1 MAIKLREKHTK
12 ENDILTH
19 TSITKTLHGL
29 SAIRIIYSN
38 FTFFLQSIKNSRYKV
53 PNNLNNLTQKLNSSP
68 KENNMNT
75 DDDLLWRILWKRKFI
90 IVFVGFIFAILS
102 IFYALSKPNIYKA
115 STVLYPATS
124 ESNTGGLASLAGQFG
139 GLASLA
145 GINLGGGGT
154 DKTGLALE
162 ILKSRLF
169 LENFIAKHK
178 LLPPLMAAN
187 NWDAGSNTL
196 IFNDE
201 IYNSETNTWL
211 REVKAPKKPE
221 PSSWEAFKAFKQVLS
236 VSTDKENG
244 MITLAIEHY
253 SPEVATQWLLW
264 LVDDINS
271 TIREQDKVE
280 AQNSI
285 DYLSKKLQE
294 TQLAD
299 MQTVF
304 YQLIEEQTKTI
315 MLAEVSKEY
324 VLKTIDPANA
334 PEEKVKPKRAL
345 IVVLGTMLGGIL
357 SVLIVLIRYFSSKS
371 SLNKEAR
378 FSTGTS
384 SLTSGK

>member
-1 MAIKLREKHTK
+1 MRVIVKSHKLQGSTSKEVEAMNSKEFYQQQHLPEDDEIDLAELWHAIWSGKLLIIAISALFAIASVFYAIK
-12 ENDILTH
+12 
-19 TSITKTLHGL
+19 
-29 SAIRIIYSN
+29 
-38 FTFFLQSIKNSRYKV
+38 Q
-53 PNNLNNLTQKLNSSP
+53 
-68 KENNMNT
+68 
-75 DDDLLWRILWKRKFI
+75 
-90 IVFVGFIFAILS
+90 
-102 IFYALSKPNIYKA
+102 PNIYQATTLLAPA
-115 STVLYPATS
+115 S
-124 ESNTGGLASLAGQFG
+124 EQGGASGLSKMAGQFG

-169 LENFIAKHK
+169 LENFIAEHQ
-178 LLPPLMAAN
+178 LLVPLMAAN
-187 NWDAGSNTL
+187 NWDANTNAL
-196 IFNDE
+196 TIDDE

-221 PSSWEAFKAFKQVLS
+221 PSPWEAFKAFKQVLS

-271 TIREQDKVE
+271 TMREQDKVE

-334 PEEKVKPKRAL
+334 PEEKAKPKRAL

-357 SVLIVLIRYFSSKS
+357 SVLIVLIRYFSNKS
-371 SLNKEAR
+371 SQNKELD

>member
-1 MAIKLREKHTK
+1 LQGSTSSEVEAMNSKEFYQQQHLPEDDEIDLAELWHAIWSGKL
-12 ENDILTH
+12 L
-19 TSITKTLHGL
+19 
-29 SAIRIIYSN
+29 IIAV
-38 FTFFLQSIKNSRYKV
+38 TAL
-53 PNNLNNLTQKLNSSP
+53 
-68 KENNMNT
+68 
-75 DDDLLWRILWKRKFI
+75 
-90 IVFVGFIFAILS
+90 FAIS
-102 IFYALSKPNIYKA
+102 SVIYAINQPNIYRATTLLAPA
-115 STVLYPATS
+115 SEQGGA
-124 ESNTGGLASLAGQFG
+124 GGLSKMAGQFG

-169 LENFIAKHK
+169 LENFIAKHQ
-178 LLPPLMAAN
+178 LLVPLMAAN
-187 NWDAGSNTL
+187 NWDANSNTL
-196 IFNDE
+196 AIDNE

-221 PSSWEAFKAFKQVLS
+221 PSPWEAFKAFQQVLS
-236 VSTDKENG
+236 VSTDKESG
-244 MITLAIEHY
+244 MITLAIEYY
-253 SPEVATQWLLW
+253 SPEVATQWLVW

-271 TIREQDKVE
+271 TMREQDKLE

-315 MLAEVSKEY
+315 MLAEVSQEY

-334 PEEKVKPKRAL
+334 PEEKAKPKRAL

-357 SVLIVLIRYFSSKS
+357 SVLLVLIRYFSAK
-371 SLNKEAR
+371 NQQE
-378 FSTGTS
+378 
-384 SLTSGK
+384 

>member
-1 MAIKLREKHTK
+1 VKNHRLQGSTSSEVEAMNSKEFYQQQHLPEDDEIDLAELWHAIWSGKL
-12 ENDILTH
+12 L
-19 TSITKTLHGL
+19 
-29 SAIRIIYSN
+29 IIAV
-38 FTFFLQSIKNSRYKV
+38 TAL
-53 PNNLNNLTQKLNSSP
+53 
-68 KENNMNT
+68 
-75 DDDLLWRILWKRKFI
+75 
-90 IVFVGFIFAILS
+90 FAIS
-102 IFYALSKPNIYKA
+102 SVIYAINQPNIYRATTLLAPA
-115 STVLYPATS
+115 SEQGGA
-124 ESNTGGLASLAGQFG
+124 GGLSKMAGQFG

-169 LENFIAKHK
+169 LENFIAKHQ
-178 LLPPLMAAN
+178 LLVPLMAAN
-187 NWDAGSNTL
+187 NWDANSNTL
-196 IFNDE
+196 AIDNE

-221 PSSWEAFKAFKQVLS
+221 PSPWEAFKAFQQVLS
-236 VSTDKENG
+236 VSTDKESG
-244 MITLAIEHY
+244 MITLAIEYY
-253 SPEVATQWLLW
+253 SPEVATQWLVW

-271 TIREQDKVE
+271 TMRERDKLE

-315 MLAEVSKEY
+315 MLAEVSQEY

-334 PEEKVKPKRAL
+334 PEEKAKPKRAL

-357 SVLIVLIRYFSSKS
+357 SVLIVLIRYFSAK
-371 SLNKEAR
+371 NQQE
-378 FSTGTS
+378 
-384 SLTSGK
+384 

>member
-1 MAIKLREKHTK
+1 MRVIVKSHKLQGS
-12 ENDILTH
+12 
-19 TSITKTLHGL
+19 TS
-29 SAIRIIYSN
+29 SEVEA
-38 FTFFLQSIKNSRYKV
+38 KNSNEFNHQQHHLEDDV
-53 PNNLNNLTQKLNSSP
+53 IDLAELWHAIWSGKL
-68 KENNMNT
+68 
-75 DDDLLWRILWKRKFI
+75 LI
-90 IVFVGFIFAILS
+90 IAITALFAIS
-102 IFYALSKPNIYKA
+102 SVFYAINQPNIYQATTLLAPA
-115 STVLYPATS
+115 S
-124 ESNTGGLASLAGQFG
+124 EQGGAVGLSKMAGQFG

-169 LENFIAKHK
+169 LENFIAKHQ
-178 LLPPLMAAN
+178 LLVPLMAAN
-187 NWDAGSNTL
+187 NWDANSNTL
-196 IFNDE
+196 TIDDAL
-201 IYNSETNTWL
+201 YNTETSTWL

-221 PSSWEAFKAFKQVLS
+221 PSPWEAFKAFKEVLT
-236 VSTDKENG
+236 VSTDLENG

-253 SPEVATQWLLW
+253 SPEVATKWLLW

-271 TIREQDKVE
+271 TMREQDKVE
-280 AQNSI
+280 AQSSI

-357 SVLIVLIRYFSSKS
+357 SVLIVLIRCFFSR
-371 SLNKEAR
+371 NVQNQEANI
-378 FSTGTS
+378 STGTS
-384 SLTSGK
+384 NLTSDK

>member
-1 MAIKLREKHTK
+1 MQGSTSSEVEAMNSKEFYQQQHLPEDDEIDLAELWHAIWSGKLL
-12 ENDILTH
+12 I
-19 TSITKTLHGL
+19 IAI
-29 SAIRIIYSN
+29 SA
-38 FTFFLQSIKNSRYKV
+38 L
-53 PNNLNNLTQKLNSSP
+53 
-68 KENNMNT
+68 
-75 DDDLLWRILWKRKFI
+75 
-90 IVFVGFIFAILS
+90 FAIS
-102 IFYALSKPNIYKA
+102 SVIYAINQPNIYRATTLLAPA
-115 STVLYPATS
+115 SEQGGA
-124 ESNTGGLASLAGQFG
+124 GGLSKMAGQFG

-169 LENFIAKHK
+169 LENFIAKHQ
-178 LLPPLMAAN
+178 LLVPLMAAN
-187 NWDAGSNTL
+187 NWDANSNTL
-196 IFNDE
+196 AIDNE

-221 PSSWEAFKAFKQVLS
+221 PSPWEAFKAFQQVLS
-236 VSTDKENG
+236 VSTDKESG

-253 SPEVATQWLLW
+253 SPEVATQWLVW

-271 TIREQDKVE
+271 TMREQDKLE

-315 MLAEVSKEY
+315 MLAEVSQEY

-334 PEEKVKPKRAL
+334 PEEKAKPKRAL

-357 SVLIVLIRYFSSKS
+357 SVLIVLIRYFSAK
-371 SLNKEAR
+371 NQQE
-378 FSTGTS
+378 
-384 SLTSGK
+384 

>member
-1 MAIKLREKHTK
+1 MKNHKLQGSTSKEVEAMNSTEFYQQQHLPEDDEIDLAELWHAIWSGKLLIIAITALFAISSVFYAIK
-12 ENDILTH
+12 
-19 TSITKTLHGL
+19 
-29 SAIRIIYSN
+29 
-38 FTFFLQSIKNSRYKV
+38 Q
-53 PNNLNNLTQKLNSSP
+53 
-68 KENNMNT
+68 
-75 DDDLLWRILWKRKFI
+75 
-90 IVFVGFIFAILS
+90 
-102 IFYALSKPNIYKA
+102 PNIYQATTLLAPA
-115 STVLYPATS
+115 SEQGGA
-124 ESNTGGLASLAGQFG
+124 GGLSKMAGQFG

-169 LENFIAKHK
+169 LENFIAKHQ
-178 LLPPLMAAN
+178 LLVPLMAAN
-187 NWDAGSNTL
+187 NWDANTNTL
-196 IFNDE
+196 TIDDE

-211 REVKAPKKPE
+211 REVKAPKNPE
-221 PSSWEAFKAFKQVLS
+221 PSPWEAFKAFNKVLS
-236 VSTDKENG
+236 VSTDKESG

-271 TIREQDKVE
+271 TIRQQDKVE

-334 PEEKVKPKRAL
+334 PEEKAKPKRAL
-345 IVVLGTMLGGIL
+345 IVVLGTMLGSIL
-357 SVLIVLIRYFSSKS
+357 SVLIVLIRYFSNKS
-371 SLNKEAR
+371 SQNKEVHV
-378 FSTGTS
+378 STGIP
-384 SLTSGK
+384 SLASDK

>member
-1 MAIKLREKHTK
+1 MRVIVKSHKLQGSTSKEVEAMNSKEFHQQQHLSEDDEIDLAELWHAIWSGKLL
-12 ENDILTH
+12 IIA
-19 TSITKTLHGL
+19 ITAL
-29 SAIRIIYSN
+29 
-38 FTFFLQSIKNSRYKV
+38 
-53 PNNLNNLTQKLNSSP
+53 
-68 KENNMNT
+68 
-75 DDDLLWRILWKRKFI
+75 
-90 IVFVGFIFAILS
+90 FAIS
-102 IFYALSKPNIYKA
+102 SVFYAINQPNIYQATTLLAPA
-115 STVLYPATS
+115 SEQGSA
-124 ESNTGGLASLAGQFG
+124 GGLSKMAGQFG

-169 LENFIAKHK
+169 VENFIAKHQ
-178 LLPPLMAAN
+178 LLVPLMAAK
-187 NWDAGSNTL
+187 NWDVNNNTL

-201 IYNSETNTWL
+201 IYNSETKVWL
-211 REVKAPKKPE
+211 REVKAPRKPE
-221 PSSWEAFKAFKQVLS
+221 PSYWEAFKAFKQILS

-244 MITLAIEHY
+244 MITLTIEHV
-253 SPEVATQWLLW
+253 SPEIATQWLLW

-271 TIREQDKVE
+271 TMRDQDKLE

-334 PEEKVKPKRAL
+334 PEEKAKPKRAL
-345 IVVLGTMLGGIL
+345 IVVLGTMLGGML
-357 SVLIVLIRYFSSKS
+357 SVLIVLIRYFSNKNDQNKAVNLDAGS
-371 SLNKEAR
+371 SN
-378 FSTGTS
+378 
-384 SLTSGK
+384 LTLGK